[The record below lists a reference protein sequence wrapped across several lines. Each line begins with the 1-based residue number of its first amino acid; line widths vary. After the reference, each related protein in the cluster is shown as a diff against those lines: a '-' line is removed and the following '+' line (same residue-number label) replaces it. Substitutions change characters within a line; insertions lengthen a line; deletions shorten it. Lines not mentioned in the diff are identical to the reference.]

1 MHPNRA
7 GVSVFKRRLLSIV
20 FACLPVSALA
30 SGLPSYPFIHATGTA
45 FSFVLPDLGE
55 IDFDVSVFD
64 PSPEAATLLVQTRI
78 TEVKALLVEQGL
90 PEAAA
95 GIEVRDV
102 RKEIRKGAEQDPA
115 NPQYLIKAS
124 VHINVADLSKW
135 PAVMR
140 PLLAM
145 PNLDAFAVTFGATER
160 IRLEEELMVE
170 AVKDAQRKA
179 DAMARGFGKRVGAV
193 AGISSDQLKNL
204 GNAVGLVPSDRFQRA
219 NSRQRQ
225 NPDDMLMVTVMKMG
239 QTVDA
244 VFRIK

>member
-1 MHPNRA
+1 MHLNRA
-7 GVSVFKRRLLSIV
+7 GVSVFKRRLLFIV

-160 IRLEEELMVE
+160 IRLEEELMGE

>member
-1 MHPNRA
+1 M
-7 GVSVFKRRLLSIV
+7 FKRRLLSIV

-160 IRLEEELMVE
+160 IRLEEELMGE

>member
-20 FACLPVSALA
+20 FACLPVSVLA
-30 SGLPSYPFIHATGTA
+30 SELPSYPFIHATGTA

-160 IRLEEELMVE
+160 IRLEEELMGE